1 MTSDKEDLK
10 KKQQNKWIEL
20 FQKEKEEKNK
30 CESESISE
38 KCSNCDCW
46 KMRRYIYDE
55 YFYYINNEPIKN
67 IYVNNVKYLDNI
79 KNNDI
84 WPVLFTFDWIS

>member
-55 YFYYINNEPIKN
+55 YFSNKEE
-67 IYVNNVKYLDNI
+67 D
-79 KNNDI
+79 
-84 WPVLFTFDWIS
+84 